1 MHLNTPFLFLKFKN
15 FLRRGHTPSCTHPL
29 GASTFAP
36 LALTHAPPTRKL
48 ATSLYLSY
56 NKQHKIQNKFKINN
70 EIGTDVI
77 CKDSLRRHSAVTE
90 HARNIAGM
98 ATRNLTHKWHQSVL
112 TWTYLATGLSR
123 HLGMCTFWR
132 FASFSSPTP
141 PVYRPLLC
149 PPNTMATT

>member
-98 ATRNLTHKWHQSVL
+98 ATRNLTHKWHQYS
-112 TWTYLATGLSR
+112 TYLDISSNWSKSTPRYVYFLKV
-123 HLGMCTFWR
+123 R
-132 FASFSSPTP
+132 FFFFSNASCISAAS
-141 PVYRPLLC
+141 VS
-149 PPNTMATT
+149 A